1 MSAAAS
7 PLYVIPPAP
16 LKGKYNSP
24 RARTHPHFE
33 FPSERWVNLGTFL
46 VKKDSFPGPVVEKDF
61 SSRTGAKPELG
72 LPDFMRS
79 LSQGPFCPLLSCSS
93 VLPITDRRAQERRY
107 GAALWKFLEIGCT
120 TGHRWAEVLA
130 LKHKSRILGQWSY
143 PVSGSRKS
151 PASSPWAKQ
160 HIA

>member
-93 VLPITDRRAQERRY
+93 VLPITDRRAQERRG
-107 GAALWKFLEIGCT
+107 GAALWKFLEIGCPSAREQAT
-120 TGHRWAEVLA
+120 DRRCLAPMGMMHGHRE
-130 LKHKSRILGQWSY
+130 
-143 PVSGSRKS
+143 PVRRGHGMDRRTTMES
-151 PASSPWAKQ
+151 
-160 HIA
+160 